1 MVAEQWPLASEWDS
15 ALACNSDTIEKR
27 ARGDQPGFVPARL
40 LDGSQIPSV
49 ESFANVTTFSAFPV
63 QPSSIARVASR

>member
-40 LDGSQIPSV
+40 LDGSQVRSLALRRAELSIG
-49 ESFANVTTFSAFPV
+49 EASAK
-63 QPSSIARVASR
+63 AAERELG